1 MISAVSAVIILF
13 AEWLPTKHG
22 FDYLSSTVYLYQVQ
36 KCKNNIRSQL
46 SITDRTIQ
54 LLTTG
59 GRYFNSQE
67 ILPCT

>member
-22 FDYLSSTVYLYQVQ
+22 FGYLSSISLSSAKMQ
-36 KCKNNIRSQL
+36 NNIRFQL

>member
-22 FDYLSSTVYLYQVQ
+22 FGYLSSISLSLVQ